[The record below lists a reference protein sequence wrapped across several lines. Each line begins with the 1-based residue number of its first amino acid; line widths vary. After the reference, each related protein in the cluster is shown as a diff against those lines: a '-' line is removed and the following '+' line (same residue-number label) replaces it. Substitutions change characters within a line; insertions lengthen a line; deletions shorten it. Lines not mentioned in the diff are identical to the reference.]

1 MSRRVVLAYSGGLD
15 TSVAVHWLRAELG
28 YEVVAVAVDVG
39 QGGDLT
45 PLPGRALA
53 AGAVEALVV
62 DGRHELAHDVV
73 LPALAAN
80 GRYEGRY
87 PLVSA
92 LSRPVIVRHL
102 VTEARRH
109 GAVAV
114 AHGCTGK
121 GNDQVRFD
129 VATRALAPDL
139 EIVAPVRTWG
149 MSREQTIAYAEKHE
163 LPITISRE
171 RIYSIDENLWG
182 RSIEC
187 GILEDPWAA
196 PPQHIFTRTLQTA
209 AEAVE
214 LVIGFEAGVP
224 VSLDGESLNLVE
236 LIGRLDRIV
245 GSFGI
250 GRVDMVE
257 GRRVGIKSREVYE
270 CPAALALVA
279 AHVDLE
285 GLTLEREVA
294 HEKARLEPRFAEL
307 AYDGMWFSPLREA
320 LSAFMS
326 STQRWV
332 TGEVRLRLSPGGGL
346 EVVGRRSPRGL
357 YEHAL
362 ATYDAADTFRH
373 EDAEGF
379 VRLFGLGI
387 QTWAARQGAGTAGP
401 YGATGGPGR
410 AADGPGRAEAHGPG
424 GAADGSDRAQADG
437 PGSSGRPSRP
447 GGSASNGGGTAS

>member
-1 MSRRVVLAYSGGLD
+1 MGARVVLAYSGGLD

-28 YEVVAVAVDVG
+28 YEVIAVAVDVG

-45 PLPGRALA
+45 PLPERALA

-62 DGRHELAHDVV
+62 DARDEFAEDVLV
-73 LPALAAN
+73 PALAAN
-80 GRYEGRY
+80 ARYEGRY

-102 VTEARRH
+102 VANARRY

-149 MSREQTIAYAEKHE
+149 MTREATIDYAEKHE
-163 LPITISRE
+163 LPITISRD

-187 GILEDPWAA
+187 GILEDPWEA
-196 PPQHIFTRTLQTA
+196 PPADIFTRTVPVGLDG
-209 AEAVE
+209 EALGLVE
-214 LVIGFEAGVP
+214 LV
-224 VSLDGESLNLVE
+224 
-236 LIGRLDRIV
+236 GRLDRAA
-245 GSFGI
+245 GSTGF

-270 CPAALALVA
+270 CPGALALIA
-279 AHVDLE
+279 SHLDLE
-285 GLTLEREVA
+285 GLTLERDVA

-307 AYDGMWFSPLREA
+307 VYDGHWFSPLREA
-320 LSAFMS
+320 VSAFMA
-326 STQRWV
+326 STQRFV
-332 TGEVRLRLSPGGGL
+332 TGEVRLRFTPGGGL
-346 EVVGRRSPRGL
+346 EVVGRRSAVGL
-357 YEHAL
+357 YDYGL
-362 ATYDAADTFRH
+362 ATYDAKDSFRH
-373 EDAEGF
+373 ADAEGF

-387 QTWAARQGAGTAGP
+387 ETWAARQGRLGQGQS
-401 YGATGGPGR
+401 
-410 AADGPGRAEAHGPG
+410 E
-424 GAADGSDRAQADG
+424 
-437 PGSSGRPSRP
+437 
-447 GGSASNGGGTAS
+447 

>member
-15 TSVAVHWLRAELG
+15 TSVAVHWLSEELG
-28 YEVVAVAVDVG
+28 FEVVAVAVDVG
-39 QGGDLT
+39 QGGDLG
-45 PLPGRALA
+45 PLPERALA
-53 AGAVEALVV
+53 AGAVDAVVV
-62 DGRHELAHDVV
+62 DARHELAADVI
-73 LPALAAN
+73 LPVLAAN
-80 GRYEGRY
+80 ARYEGRY

-102 VTEARRH
+102 VAEARRH

-149 MSREQTIAYAEKHE
+149 MTREQTIDYAEKHE
-163 LPITISRE
+163 LPITISRD

-196 PPQHIFTRTLQTA
+196 PPADIFTRTVPTA
-209 AEAVE
+209 SEEIE
-214 LVIGFEAGVP
+214 LVVGFEAGVP
-224 VSLDGESLNLVE
+224 VNLDGEALDLVE
-236 LIGRLDRIV
+236 LIGRLDRVV

-270 CPAALALVA
+270 CPAAVALIA
-279 AHVDLE
+279 AHLDLE

-294 HEKARLEPRFAEL
+294 HEKARMEPRLAEL

-320 LSAFMS
+320 VSAFMR
-326 STQRWV
+326 STQRHV
-332 TGEVRLRLSPGGGL
+332 TGEVRLRLTPGGGM
-346 EVVGRRSPRGL
+346 EVVGRRSPLGL
-357 YEHAL
+357 YDYGL
-362 ATYDAADTFRH
+362 ATYDSADSFRH

-387 QTWAARQGAGTAGP
+387 QTWAGRQGGVSGAGTGP
-401 YGATGGPGR
+401 SGGDGRR
-410 AADGPGRAEAHGPG
+410 AAGETEA
-424 GAADGSDRAQADG
+424 S
-437 PGSSGRPSRP
+437 
-447 GGSASNGGGTAS
+447 GGGTAS